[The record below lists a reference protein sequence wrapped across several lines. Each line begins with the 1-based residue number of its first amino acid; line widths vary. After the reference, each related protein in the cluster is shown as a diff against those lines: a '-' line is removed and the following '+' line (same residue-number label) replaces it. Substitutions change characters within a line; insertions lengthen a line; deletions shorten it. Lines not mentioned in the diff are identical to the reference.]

1 MVSASPEL
9 LVRQE
14 AGRVETRPIAGT
26 YPRHAERSNDQRQR
40 QNLVRDAK
48 ERAEHIMLIDLE
60 RNDLGRVCLPAT
72 VRVAESLTQELYS
85 HVIHL
90 VSDVRGTLAPEQ
102 TWKDLLRAVFPG
114 GTITGCP
121 KIRAMEMIHK
131 LEPHKR
137 GPYTGSLG
145 WIGFTGDMTM
155 NILIRTLFLDK
166 NRLSFPV
173 GAGIVAD
180 SDPKREYQETLH
192 KAVGRS
198 PLRGAAN
205 PAACPCHQRTEAL
218 MRVRLSVA
226 C

>member
-9 LVRQE
+9 LYRLE

-26 YPRHAERSNDQRQR
+26 YPRRVKLSNDKW
-40 QNLVRDAK
+40 NSEALIKDAK
-48 ERAEHIMLIDLE
+48 ERAEHIMLVDLE
-60 RNDLGRVCLPAT
+60 RNDLGCVCIPST
-72 VRVAESLTQELYS
+72 IQVSETLTPEFYS

-90 VSDVRGTLAPEQ
+90 VSDIRGVLSPGRS
-102 TWKDLLRAVFPG
+102 WRDLLSAGFPG

-121 KIRAMEMIHK
+121 KIRAMEIIHK

-145 WIGFTGDMTM
+145 WIGFSGDATF

-166 NRLSFPV
+166 ERLSFPV

-180 SDPKREYQETLH
+180 SDPQREYQETLH
-192 KAVGRS
+192 KA
-198 PLRGAAN
+198 
-205 PAACPCHQRTEAL
+205 EAL
-218 MRVRLSVA
+218 LEALQSHVEQRRPS
-226 C
+226 